1 MLCRVAEDIFW
12 MSRHVERAIAVGRL
26 IDVTLH
32 LELDDREV
40 TEAHGGR
47 WAYLLTPR
55 ADERADPLS
64 LAEPGAGAADPR
76 SVRYY
81 LAFDVDNPRSLVSCV
96 QRGRRAARRVRES
109 ISSDMWEALNA
120 LHLSLVDPAI
130 ARSAE
135 DDPHVF
141 YKRIREGAQFV
152 QGLADATLARDE
164 AWHFGRLGTYL
175 ERADTVAH
183 MLGLQAHLL
192 LGAGDEDHLVRWL
205 AVLRSC
211 GAAEAYARYYS
222 LRVEPARVIEFLLLN
237 SVFPQAV
244 CFSLRTARSSLLALA
259 ADVLDGP
266 TGASRQGV
274 SPAVRGLGLLTAQL
288 ENVGVDEVLEGGLQP
303 YLTDVQRQIAG
314 VCDHITRVYL
324 RDEPQPGRLVAVAR
338 AAMLMAAQQQQ

>member
-1 MLCRVAEDIFW
+1 MLSTCRSWIPRLRAPRRTTRTCFTSASARARNLCRDW
-12 MSRHVERAIAVGRL
+12 R
-26 IDVTLH
+26 
-32 LELDDREV
+32 
-40 TEAHGGR
+40 
-47 WAYLLTPR
+47 TPR
-55 ADERADPLS
+55 SRAMKR
-64 LAEPGAGAADPR
+64 GT
-76 SVRYY
+76 SVGW
-81 LAFDVDNPRSLVSCV
+81 
-96 QRGRRAARRVRES
+96 GRIWSAPTLWRTC
-109 ISSDMWEALNA
+109 SDC
-120 LHLSLVDPAI
+120 
-130 ARSAE
+130 
-135 DDPHVF
+135 
-141 YKRIREGAQFV
+141 KRI
-152 QGLADATLARDE
+152 
-164 AWHFGRLGTYL
+164 
-175 ERADTVAH
+175 
-183 MLGLQAHLL
+183 LL

-244 CFSLRTARSSLLALA
+244 CFSLRTARSSLQVLA

-338 AAMLMAAQQQQ
+338 AAMLMAAQQQQQQ